1 MAHPDWNKNDFKL
14 LRNYIKK
21 LKPQITSI
29 SPLTPFPNLPMYEK
43 YRESLLYTADDFE
56 KWSFGQVM
64 IMPSEISLRSYYWEL
79 LKTNLFVN
87 LFVNNNTEMIKKFG
101 LKNIFR
107 ILAGSLKAVK
117 KYIILM
123 MEN

>member
-1 MAHPDWNKNDFKL
+1 
-14 LRNYIKK
+14 
-21 LKPQITSI
+21 
-29 SPLTPFPNLPMYEK
+29 
-43 YRESLLYTADDFE
+43 
-56 KWSFGQVM
+56 
-64 IMPSEISLRSYYWEL
+64 
-79 LKTNLFVN
+79 
-87 LFVNNNTEMIKKFG
+87 MIKKFG